1 MIRVV
6 AASRLYSDRIEDY
19 YAAVKELIEK
29 TRQEEGCIYYTLN
42 RDEKDPQLHYLSE
55 GWKDRAAL
63 DSHLQ
68 SGHFRRIVP
77 SLSEFIEERP
87 MPMMVM
93 EEVEL

>member
-6 AASRLYSDRIEDY
+6 AVSKIYAGREQDY

-42 RDEKDPQLHYLSE
+42 RDVNDAQIHYFSE
-55 GWKDRAAL
+55 GWKDREAL
-63 DSHLQ
+63 DRHMQ
-68 SGHFRRIVP
+68 SEHFTRIVP
-77 SLSEFIEERP
+77 TLTEFREESRG
-87 MPMMVM
+87 MMLM